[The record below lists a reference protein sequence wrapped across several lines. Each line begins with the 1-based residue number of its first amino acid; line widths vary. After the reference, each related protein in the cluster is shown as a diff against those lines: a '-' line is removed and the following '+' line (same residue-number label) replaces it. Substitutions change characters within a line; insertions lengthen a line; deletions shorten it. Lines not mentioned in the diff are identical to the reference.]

1 MKTIV
6 AIKLFL
12 VLCCSTSTN
21 ENEYSYEVH
30 EINNTENTG
39 IVYSRVKRNQG
50 DTIKI
55 AIPTLEI
62 TSNK

>member
-6 AIKLFL
+6 TIKLFL

-21 ENEYSYEVH
+21 DKEYSYEVH
-30 EINNTENTG
+30 EINNTQNTG
-39 IVYSRVKRNQG
+39 IVYSRVKHNQG

-55 AIPTLEI
+55 AIPAMQI